1 MPDPWRFEQR
11 FNVAGSYFLGLNIC
25 WNNSAEKTNRGRHD
39 SKTDYEF
46 VSRFLAFSKS
56 NLVNFWPLSEKNR
69 NSFDHSH
76 HSTFTEMLIYTRN
89 VQALSCGMFFRILE
103 FPPWGCARTSYGMIH
118 GSYPTPLDFQ
128 ISDIPDTR
136 RKSHKMTLQ
145 DCSLPGTHHS
155 YKKNT
160 CAFHGQTGK
169 SSFHSQVCRT
179 SRRMPKF
186 SHAILWRKDMA
197 IN

>member
-11 FNVAGSYFLGLNIC
+11 FSVAGSYFLGLNIC

-39 SKTDYEF
+39 SKTDYEL

-145 DCSLPGTHHS
+145 DCSLPNPS
-155 YKKNT
+155 LLQNNV
-160 CAFHGQTGK
+160 CIPWANRQTLNLL
-169 SSFHSQVCRT
+169 R
-179 SRRMPKF
+179 
-186 SHAILWRKDMA
+186 
-197 IN
+197 